1 MTNILQTL
9 MVAATLIT
17 VTVAASNLA
26 LAGEYSFYPSHF
38 KHSNQTSPWLGTE
51 SAIPVPYRVGD

>member
-26 LAGEYSFYPSHF
+26 LAGENSFYPSHF
-38 KHSNQTSPWLGTE
+38 KHSNQTSPWVGTE
-51 SAIPVPYRVGD
+51 SAIPVPYRAGD

>member
-9 MVAATLIT
+9 VVAAVLIPG
-17 VTVAASNLA
+17 TVAASDLA
-26 LAGEYSFYPSHF
+26 LAADSSFYPSHF
-38 KHSNQTSPWLGTE
+38 KHSNKTSPWVGTE